1 MVLPRLSGGIHSDGS
16 GDAGDSECAAVLQGI
31 FVPCRSGQPDV
42 GVAAEASGGESI
54 PIFGRGDG
62 YCREVLLLTAFWICD
77 V

>member
-1 MVLPRLSGGIHSDGS
+1 MVLPRLSGGIRGDGA

-31 FVPCRSGQPDV
+31 FLPCRSGQPDA

>member
-1 MVLPRLSGGIHSDGS
+1 MVLPRLSGGIHSDGA
-16 GDAGDSECAAVLQGI
+16 GDAGDSECAAVLPGI
-31 FVPCRSGQPDV
+31 FVSCRSGQPDA

-62 YCREVLLLTAFWICD
+62 YCREVLLLTAFGVCF